1 MRGSL
6 SAKVSPY
13 ARSKMFAGP
22 PPLGDRMGLA
32 DRAGDPG
39 GVRVAA
45 AYARASSFAAAASR
59 LATSSAVSSGAFGVH
74 LP

>member
-1 MRGSL
+1 MRGSS

-32 DRAGDPG
+32 ADRAGDPG

-45 AYARASSFAAAASR
+45 AYA
-59 LATSSAVSSGAFGVH
+59 
-74 LP
+74 